1 MKTPA
6 LMRNVDKNVL
16 QKVWKYEINSH
27 KCFRTKALVKES
39 LGMLRGTRKYESSL
53 ETNTCLELEHVV

>member
-6 LMRNVDKNVL
+6 LLRNVDKNVL

-39 LGMLRGTRKYESSL
+39 LGMLRGTRKYGSS
-53 ETNTCLELEHVV
+53 